1 MKGRRAAGRSGRTI
15 TIKKQADARAAMA
28 PERAGI
34 QSQDTFPPE
43 AASGGLNLLVST
55 SLLERPETTQPARSD
70 NAVARQVSNPD
81 DVAAPHKIEEQQRLQ
96 TLTGL
101 IEHATPAAIKGWA
114 WDF

>member
-81 DVAAPHKIEEQQRLQ
+81 DVAAPHKIEEQQRLTDAHGVDRICNPGCHQ
-96 TLTGL
+96 GMGL
-101 IEHATPAAIKGWA
+101 GL
-114 WDF
+114 